1 MHYYSNELKNIIK
14 NERIEENVI
23 FAGAKAHEEIS
34 IYYKMADVF
43 VSASNSET
51 QGLTYVEAM
60 ASGLPVLAKAD
71 SCLDWLL
78 KNKKNSCI
86 FESKEEFLMLLNTL
100 LNDKSYCEKIKQEA
114 ILSAKLASSEVF
126 AHKIENVYNFGV
138 LKTLI

>member
-1 MHYYSNELKNIIK
+1 
-14 NERIEENVI
+14 
-23 FAGAKAHEEIS
+23 
-34 IYYKMADVF
+34 MADVF

-100 LNDKSYCEKIKQEA
+100 LNDKSYYEKIKQEA
-114 ILSAKLASSEVF
+114 VLSAKLASSEVF
-126 AHKIENVYNFGV
+126 AYKIENVYNEV
-138 LKTLI
+138 LNMKNYNKAM